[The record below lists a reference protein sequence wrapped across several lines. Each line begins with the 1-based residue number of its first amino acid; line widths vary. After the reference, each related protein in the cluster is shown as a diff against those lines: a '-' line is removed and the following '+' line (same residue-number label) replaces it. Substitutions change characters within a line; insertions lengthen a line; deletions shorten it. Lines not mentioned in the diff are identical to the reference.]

1 MNPATAQTPR
11 SSAEADYDEV
21 PYPSYPERLSHP
33 DNLATIGGIL
43 GIDTAAVETC
53 RVLEL
58 GCASGGNIVPMA
70 AGLPGAEFVGI
81 DISSRQIAEA
91 QRQADALGLENLR
104 LIHGSFAD
112 INAELGDFDYIV
124 SHGVLSWVPAEARE
138 FVYAVSKQNLAP
150 NGIAYI
156 SYNTYPGW
164 HMPNMLR
171 EMMQYHT
178 ASFEKP
184 SEKIEQGRA
193 LLEFLAV
200 ATGGNDDAFAKLV
213 QSERDLLAAMPDYYV
228 YHDNLEAT
236 NSALY
241 FHQFVEACGRHGLQ
255 YVSDAQISRIWLNNF
270 PPDVAK
276 VLQQFGDANQT
287 EQYIDF
293 VLNRR
298 FRQSLVCHADA
309 PLNRVVNPD
318 AVEGYAITA
327 KLESGDLAANLFNDK
342 TVEVAF
348 PGGAEVTIGGPATKL
363 ALHLLSAA
371 HPRALGY
378 EALIDAMVDC
388 ARDAGETLAEVMAER
403 TPAVRNALAKDL
415 LQLYFGGV
423 IRLHRAVPA
432 VATGVGE
439 RPLASPLARLQAA
452 EQDWVVNQWHV
463 RTLLTPTRRAVLQ
476 RLDGEK
482 TRAEIEAVVG
492 KALAADEP
500 IENALQALAE
510 FGLLVE

>member
-1 MNPATAQTPR
+1 MNPATAAAPR

-21 PYPSYPERLSHP
+21 PYPSYPERLTHP

-43 GIDTAAVETC
+43 GIDTPAVETC

-70 AGLPGAEFVGI
+70 FGLPEAEFVGI

-112 INAELGDFDYIV
+112 IDAELGVFDYIV
-124 SHGVLSWVPAEARE
+124 SHGVLSWVPAEVRE

-178 ASFEKP
+178 ADFEKP
-184 SEKIEQGRA
+184 GEKIEQARA
-193 LLEFLAV
+193 LLDFLAA
-200 ATGGNDDAFAKLV
+200 ATDGADDAFSRLV
-213 QSERDLLAAMPDYYV
+213 RSEREMVATTPDNYF
-228 YHDNLEAT
+228 YHDHLEET

-255 YVSDAQISRIWLNNF
+255 YVSDAQIARIWLNNF
-270 PPDVAK
+270 PPEIAK
-276 VLQQFGDANQT
+276 VLQQFGDAIET
-287 EQYIDF
+287 EQYMDF

-298 FRQSLVCHADA
+298 FRHSLVCHADA

-318 AVEGYAITA
+318 AVERYAITA
-327 KLESGDLAANLFNDK
+327 KLESGNLAANLFNDQA
-342 TVEVAF
+342 VEVRF
-348 PGGAEVTIGGPATKL
+348 PGGAEVTISGPATKV
-363 ALHLLSAA
+363 ALHLLGAA

-378 EALIDAMVDC
+378 EALVDGIVNC
-388 ARDAGETLAEVMAER
+388 ARDAGETLAEVMAEP

-452 EQDWVVNQWHV
+452 DQDWVVNQWHV
-463 RTLLTPTRRAVLQ
+463 RTLLTPTRRAILRQ
-476 RLDGEK
+476 LDGGK
-482 TRAEIEAVVG
+482 TRAGIEAAAG
-492 KALAADEP
+492 KTLAIDEP
-500 IENALQALAE
+500 IEDALEALAG
-510 FGLLVE
+510 FGLLVG